1 MGRTAVAGL
10 KNMFLKGVGTG
21 WNHAC
26 LFFAGYIAE
35 TFFGSRKPAQNF
47 SIVFLSCL
55 GFVCALC

>member
-1 MGRTAVAGL
+1 
-10 KNMFLKGVGTG
+10 MFLKGVGTG
-21 WNHAC
+21 WNYAC

-55 GFVCALC
+55 GFFCALC